1 MAKPYLA
8 VILIFADLV
17 GMVIRPINELPEQ
30 LAEALQ
36 VSPGVISKWEL
47 GPRPIYEKQT
57 EKRQNSAFLFAFHM
71 LILAPISLDAPKRLF

>member
-30 LAEALQ
+30 LPEALQ
-36 VSPGVISKWEL
+36 VSQGGHLQVGAGATPYI
-47 GPRPIYEKQT
+47 
-57 EKRQNSAFLFAFHM
+57 
-71 LILAPISLDAPKRLF
+71 

>member
-17 GMVIRPINELPEQ
+17 GMVIRPINELPE
-30 LAEALQ
+30 ALQ
-36 VSPGVISKWEL
+36 VSPGVISKWER

-57 EKRQNSAFLFAFHM
+57 EKRQNGAFLFAFHM
-71 LILAPISLDAPKRLF
+71 LILAPISLDTPKRLF